1 MKSNKNHLS
10 DSHNTLI
17 NASASAINSFEEL
30 NKYITDKDIAEK
42 IINNSID
49 VSTLKLGEDYN
60 ICWYTIVLKRNN
72 RIVNNYIVPILI
84 VKYYNYSNT
93 PYYHMHAI
101 PERVLECI
109 YPAILS
115 KNKKTIRTFFTPRV
129 YSCDFSDVFFT
140 KNYPAK
146 IFSSFDIAETYRKSF
161 EEYTRNA
168 IKKAKEGYFT
178 IREIADALGLE
189 TSNFKIIDS
198 IENMNVLFDS
208 SDHI

>member
-1 MKSNKNHLS
+1 ML
-10 DSHNTLI
+10 
-17 NASASAINSFEEL
+17 
-30 NKYITDKDIAEK
+30 
-42 IINNSID
+42 
-49 VSTLKLGEDYN
+49 
-60 ICWYTIVLKRNN
+60 
-72 RIVNNYIVPILI
+72 
-84 VKYYNYSNT
+84 
-93 PYYHMHAI
+93 AI
-101 PERVLECI
+101 PKCVLECI
-109 YPAILS
+109 YPSIFD
-115 KNKKTIRTFFTPRV
+115 KNKKTIHTFFTPRV

>member
-84 VKYYNYSNT
+84 VKYYNCIFT
-93 PYYHMHAI
+93 HMLAI
-101 PERVLECI
+101 PKHVLECI
-109 YPAILS
+109 YPSIFD
-115 KNKKTIRTFFTPRV
+115 KNKKTIHTFFTPRV

-140 KNYPAK
+140 KHYPAK

-208 SDHI
+208 ADHI

>member
-30 NKYITDKDIAEK
+30 NKYLTDKDIAEK

-49 VSTLKLGEDYN
+49 ISTLKLGEDYN

-84 VKYYNYSNT
+84 VKYYNYT
-93 PYYHMHAI
+93 HMLAI
-101 PERVLECI
+101 PKRVLECI
-109 YPAILS
+109 YPSIFD
-115 KNKKTIRTFFTPRV
+115 KNKKTIHTFFTHRV
-129 YSCDFSDVFFT
+129 YSCHFSDVFFT

-208 SDHI
+208 ADHI

>member
-1 MKSNKNHLS
+1 MNTNKNHLS
-10 DSHNTLI
+10 VSHNTLI

-30 NKYITDKDIAEK
+30 NKYLTDKDIAEK

-49 VSTLKLGEDYN
+49 VSTLKLGKDYN

-84 VKYYNYSNT
+84 VKYYNCINT
-93 PYYHMHAI
+93 PYYHMNAI
-101 PERVLECI
+101 PKRVLECI
-109 YPAILS
+109 YPSIFD
-115 KNKKTIRTFFTPRV
+115 KNKKTIHTFFTPRV
-129 YSCDFSDVFFT
+129 YSCDFSDFT

-161 EEYTRNA
+161 EEYTRNT

-208 SDHI
+208 ANHI

>member
-1 MKSNKNHLS
+1 MKSNKNYLS
-10 DSHNTLI
+10 ESHNTLI
-17 NASASAINSFEEL
+17 NASASASAINSFEEL
-30 NKYITDKDIAEK
+30 NTYLTDKDIAEK

-60 ICWYTIVLKRNN
+60 ICWYTIILKRNN

-84 VKYYNYSNT
+84 VKYYNCINT

-101 PERVLECI
+101 SKRVLECI

-115 KNKKTIRTFFTPRV
+115 KNKKTIRTSFTPRV

-168 IKKAKEGYFT
+168 IKKQKKV
-178 IREIADALGLE
+178 ILQLKRLQ
-189 TSNFKIIDS
+189 
-198 IENMNVLFDS
+198 M
-208 SDHI
+208 H

>member
-30 NKYITDKDIAEK
+30 NKYLTDKDIAEK

-101 PERVLECI
+101 PERVLEFI
-109 YPAILS
+109 YPSIFN
-115 KNKKTIRTFFTPRV
+115 KYKKTIRTFFTPRV
-129 YSCDFSDVFFT
+129 YSCNFSDIFFT

-146 IFSSFDIAETYRKSF
+146 IFNSFDIAETYRKSF

-208 SDHI
+208 ADHI

>member
-1 MKSNKNHLS
+1 MKSNKNYLS
-10 DSHNTLI
+10 ESHNTLI

-30 NKYITDKDIAEK
+30 NTYITDKDIAEK

-60 ICWYTIVLKRNN
+60 ICWYTIILKRNN

-140 KNYPAK
+140 TIHRLSSQSYKPNCISFFP
-146 IFSSFDIAETYRKSF
+146 SSFSQAFIAFLRRFETIVHKSN
-161 EEYTRNA
+161 TD
-168 IKKAKEGYFT
+168 T
-178 IREIADALGLE
+178 
-189 TSNFKIIDS
+189 
-198 IENMNVLFDS
+198 
-208 SDHI
+208 

>member
-1 MKSNKNHLS
+1 MKSNKNNLS

-30 NKYITDKDIAEK
+30 NKYLTDKDIAEK

-84 VKYYNYSNT
+84 VKYIYT
-93 PYYHMHAI
+93 QYYHMLAI
-101 PERVLECI
+101 PKRVFECI
-109 YPAILS
+109 YPSIFD
-115 KNKKTIRTFFTPRV
+115 KNKKTIHTFFTPRV

-168 IKKAKEGYFT
+168 IKKTKEGYFT

-208 SDHI
+208 ADHI